1 MICRQCGKNIRARAQ
16 FCRYCGAPVEKK
28 AAGARRTVEL
38 SRTPLPAEVEEES
51 LILPIPDHPGETLTE
66 MATTPSAV
74 TSELPFV
81 PETEIEEPVAPPLR
95 GPWPSSG
102 QEDGDTEPLGTP
114 APETGTGTTGIYLV
128 PLLLIAVLAIFLFA
142 YLTGR

>member
-51 LILPIPDHPGETLTE
+51 LILPIPDHPGETSTE

-81 PETEIEEPVAPPLR
+81 PETEIEEPLAPV
-95 GPWPSSG
+95 WPSSG
-102 QEDGDTEPLGTP
+102 QEDGDTEPLWTP
-114 APETGTGTTGIYLV
+114 APEAGTGTTGMYLV